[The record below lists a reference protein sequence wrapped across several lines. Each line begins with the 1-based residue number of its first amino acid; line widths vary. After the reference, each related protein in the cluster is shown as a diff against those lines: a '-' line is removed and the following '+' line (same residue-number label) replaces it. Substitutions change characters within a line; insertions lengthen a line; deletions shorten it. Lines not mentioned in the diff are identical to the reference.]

1 KQYPVSIDQIVELT
15 ITGLNHE
22 GAGVGRHD
30 GYTLFVPQALAG
42 EKVRAKV
49 TFAKKNFGHASLLEV
64 VEPSPFRVK
73 PPCPVYDRCGGCS
86 LQHLAYEEQLRHKQ
100 QIVKDN
106 LTRIGGF
113 SLEGKGAVQVHPTL
127 GMVDP
132 WRYRN
137 KAQVPIGEQEGAL
150 VGGFYAERS
159 HSIIDIDECLIQHE
173 ANDEVVRGVKKI
185 AARLQIQPYV

>member
-1 KQYPVSIDQIVELT
+1 M
-15 ITGLNHE
+15 
-22 GAGVGRHD
+22 
-30 GYTLFVPQALAG
+30 
-42 EKVRAKV
+42 
-49 TFAKKNFGHASLLEV
+49 
-64 VEPSPFRVK
+64 
-73 PPCPVYDRCGGCS
+73 
-86 LQHLAYEEQLRHKQ
+86 
-100 QIVKDN
+100 KDN

-159 HSIIDIDECLIQHE
+159 HSII
-173 ANDEVVRGVKKI
+173 
-185 AARLQIQPYV
+185 